1 MSKDTLIFKD
11 GSIKEIVKGT
21 IGPSDTFIEV
31 SEVPP
36 RFEVWAIGRQNFPLP
51 CYVPLCEP
59 GESMYSW
66 QRNIN
71 VNTLKFIK
79 VESEDL
85 ALALLHEAVTHGC
98 NREKFAEMTNTK
110 TK

>member
-11 GSIKEIVKGT
+11 GSIKEIVNGT
-21 IGPSDTFIEV
+21 IGPSHTFLEV

-36 RFEVWAIGRQNFPLP
+36 RFMVWAIGRQNFLLP

-71 VNTLKFIK
+71 ENTLKFIK
-79 VESEDL
+79 VESENL

-98 NREKFAEMTNTK
+98 DREKFYKMTSAY
-110 TK
+110 